1 MRYARPM
8 RPAPDE
14 ILLEIT
20 RLGSVQRVSAIDPAS
35 LVEVVF
41 QAPLSADHRSIE
53 LLATE
58 VLPRVRDLTTP
69 TTTPEPTT
77 IEGAHL

>member
-1 MRYARPM
+1 MRYVRPM

-20 RLGSVQRVSAIDPAS
+20 RLGSVQRVSAIDPSS

-41 QAPLSADHRSIE
+41 QAPLTADHRAIE
-53 LLATE
+53 LLARQKLAYRLSRGAAPAPT
-58 VLPRVRDLTTP
+58 PRHGGG
-69 TTTPEPTT
+69 T
-77 IEGAHL
+77 IV

>member
-1 MRYARPM
+1 MRYIRPM

-20 RLGSVQRVSAIDPAS
+20 RLGSVQRVSAIDPLT

-41 QAPLSADHRSIE
+41 QAPLSADSRSIE
-53 LLATE
+53 LLARQKLAYRLARGQ
-58 VLPRVRDLTTP
+58 VQAPAPRRGGG
-69 TTTPEPTT
+69 T
-77 IEGAHL
+77 IV